1 MLEVSGVSVAYGDFQ
16 VLWDVSLQIQP
27 GEIVALMGPNGSG
40 KSTILNTVAGL
51 VVPFEGSV
59 DFDGRPLARVPAHA
73 RADTGLTLVL
83 ERHRLF
89 PYMTVRENLLLGA
102 WKGEAK
108 LRRAE
113 TLARVEE
120 LFPIV
125 GSRAGQLART
135 LSGGE
140 QQMVAIARG
149 LMSRPRLLMV
159 DEPTLGLTP
168 LMVKQVLELLR
179 RLNEEDK
186 VAVLFVEQDVHL
198 ALSLAHRGY
207 VLESGRVIAEDR
219 SERLLASAAV
229 RRAFLGLSDQEAP
242 PAT

>member
-1 MLEVSGVSVAYGDFQ
+1 MTLELAGLAVAYGDFQ
-16 VLWDVSLQIQP
+16 VLWDVSLSVDP

-40 KSTILNTVAGL
+40 KSTILNTIAGL
-51 VVPFEGSV
+51 IRPRSGSIEFEGHRLE
-59 DFDGRPLARVPAHA
+59 DVPAY
-73 RADTGLTLVL
+73 RRVDTGLTLVL

-102 WKGEAK
+102 FRGEAK
-108 LRRAE
+108 QRRSE
-113 TLARVEE
+113 SLSWVGD

-125 GSRAGQLART
+125 RTRSRQLARS

-149 LMSRPRLLMV
+149 LMSRPTLLMI

-168 LMVKQVLELLR
+168 LMVSQVLELLR
-179 RLNEEDK
+179 RINKESG
-186 VAVLFVEQDVHL
+186 VSILFVEQDVHL

-207 VLESGRVIAEDR
+207 VLESGRVIAAGE
-219 SERLLASAAV
+219 SSRLIDSPEV
-229 RRAFLGLSDQEAP
+229 KRAFLGIP
-242 PAT
+242 

>member
-1 MLEVSGVSVAYGDFQ
+1 MTLELADLAVAYGDFQ
-16 VLWDVSLQIQP
+16 VLWDVSLSVGP

-51 VVPFEGSV
+51 IRPRSGSIEFEGRRLE
-59 DFDGRPLARVPAHA
+59 DVPAY
-73 RADTGLTLVL
+73 RRVDTGLTLVL

-102 WKGEAK
+102 FKGEAK
-108 LRRAE
+108 QRRSE
-113 TLARVEE
+113 SLEWVGD

-125 GSRAGQLART
+125 RARASQLARS

-149 LMSRPRLLMV
+149 LMSRPSLLMI

-168 LMVKQVLELLR
+168 LMVSQVLELLR
-179 RLNEEDK
+179 RINKESG
-186 VAVLFVEQDVHL
+186 VSILFVEQDVHL
-198 ALSLAHRGY
+198 VLSLAHRGY
-207 VLESGRVIAEDR
+207 VLESGRVIAAGE
-219 SERLLASAAV
+219 SSRLIDSPEV
-229 RRAFLGLSDQEAP
+229 KRAFLGIP
-242 PAT
+242 

>member
-1 MLEVSGVSVAYGDFQ
+1 MTLELADLAVAYGDFQ
-16 VLWDVSLQIQP
+16 VLWDVSLSVGP

-51 VVPFEGSV
+51 IRPRSGSIEFEGRRLE
-59 DFDGRPLARVPAHA
+59 DVPAY
-73 RADTGLTLVL
+73 RRVDTGLTLVL

-102 WKGEAK
+102 FKGEAK
-108 LRRAE
+108 QRRSE
-113 TLARVEE
+113 SLEWVGD

-125 GSRAGQLART
+125 RTRASQLARS

-149 LMSRPRLLMV
+149 LMSRPSLLMI

-168 LMVKQVLELLR
+168 LMVSQVLELLR
-179 RLNEEDK
+179 RINKESG
-186 VAVLFVEQDVHL
+186 VSILFVEQDVHL

-207 VLESGRVIAEDR
+207 VLESGRVIAAGE
-219 SERLLASAAV
+219 SSRLIDSPEV
-229 RRAFLGLSDQEAP
+229 KRAFLGIP
-242 PAT
+242 

>member
-1 MLEVSGVSVAYGDFQ
+1 MLDVAGVSVAYGDFQ
-16 VLWDVSLQIQP
+16 VLWDVSLTVGS

-40 KSTILNTVAGL
+40 KSTILNSVAGL
-51 VVPFEGSV
+51 VAPFAGTI
-59 DFDGRPLARVPAHA
+59 DFDGRQLAGVAAHK
-73 RADTGLTLVL
+73 RSDSGLTLVL

-102 WKGEAK
+102 WRGEAK
-108 LRRAE
+108 QRRSETLRR
-113 TLARVEE
+113 VED

-125 GSRAGQLART
+125 RSRGTQLART

-168 LMVKQVLELLR
+168 LMVRQVLDLLR
-179 RLNEEDK
+179 RLNEEDR
-186 VAVLFVEQDVHL
+186 VAILFVEQDVHL

-207 VLESGRVIAEDR
+207 VLESGRVIAGDD
-219 SERLLASAAV
+219 SKALLSSTAV
-229 RRAFLGLSDQEAP
+229 RRAFLGLADED
-242 PAT
+242 